1 MKLRNLDK
9 QEKRINSMS
18 ETQILLT
25 LKKNK
30 LGIEGTRS
38 NRANRLKDFY
48 GIITPIP
55 EPPEHNFFS
64 QRGVK
69 HSSIRLTPIPGL
81 ENSKNNEMADCH
93 PINSEESY
101 DFTDDQPMNDE
112 SEENFQ
118 VLAVGDSEFEENDE
132 NGNLG
137 CLMEKNRAQ
146 VAQLQ
151 KIQREK
157 ALLNE
162 KYKNLQG
169 PRSEDSFGRAN
180 GEFQV
185 GKDEECL
192 VDSLENF
199 EEGLK
204 EDTPKGFSEK
214 SPTKSLVGTNSK
226 IFVNVRKRALGKT
239 GSAIGER
246 DCIKVS
252 NPGVKVYSGKK
263 AASFH
268 CDNAFNEADSND
280 DIYEFTIKP
289 FFGQFTHAKPVKI
302 FFYPKKRRKSQFSH
316 TERPALAKVTPSTGF
331 ETGSLEICFGTK
343 KRKQVSTCPSTR
355 FTSESASIS

>member
-1 MKLRNLDK
+1 
-9 QEKRINSMS
+9 
-18 ETQILLT
+18 

-38 NRANRLKDFY
+38 DRVNRLKDYY

-81 ENSKNNEMADCH
+81 ENSKNHEMADCH

-132 NGNLG
+132 NGNLVG
-137 CLMEKNRAQ
+137 LMEKNRAQ

-157 ALLNE
+157 ALLGE
-162 KYKNLQG
+162 RYMNLKG
-169 PRSEDSFGRAN
+169 LRGEDSYGRVV
-180 GEFQV
+180 GQFQV
-185 GKDEECL
+185 AKDDECL

-204 EDTPKGFSEK
+204 EDSPRGLSEQ
-214 SPTKSLVGTNSK
+214 SPTKSLFGTHSK

-239 GSAIGER
+239 GSSTGER

-252 NPGVKVYSGKK
+252 NPQVKVYSGKK

-268 CDNAFNEADSND
+268 CDNAFSEADSND

-289 FFGQFTHAKPVKI
+289 FFGQFTQAKPVKI
-302 FFYPKKRRKSQFSH
+302 FFYPKKGADHDFHLRRDRRWQKLHYQRDPRQVHWRFVSEP
-316 TERPALAKVTPSTGF
+316 EREHKLVPVVLRDLPGKVLRSP
-331 ETGSLEICFGTK
+331 
-343 KRKQVSTCPSTR
+343 KQQKQ
-355 FTSESASIS
+355 A

>member
-9 QEKRINSMS
+9 QEKRIDNMS
-18 ETQILLT
+18 ESQILLT

-30 LGIEGTRS
+30 LGIEGTRFD
-38 NRANRLKDFY
+38 RANRLKDFY

-55 EPPEHNFFS
+55 EPPENNFFS

-69 HSSIRLTPIPGL
+69 HSSIRLTPLPGL
-81 ENSKNNEMADCH
+81 ENSKNHQIADCR
-93 PINSEESY
+93 PVDSEESY
-101 DFTDDQPMNDE
+101 DFDDDQPMNDE
-112 SEENFQ
+112 SDENFQ
-118 VLAVGDSEFEENDE
+118 VLAVGDSEFSENDE

-146 VAQLQ
+146 VAQLE

-157 ALLNE
+157 ALLSE
-162 KYKNLQG
+162 RYKNLKG
-169 PRSEDSFGRAN
+169 LRGEDSYGRAV
-180 GEFQV
+180 GEIQV
-185 GKDEECL
+185 IKDEECL

-204 EDTPKGFSEK
+204 EDTPRGFSEQ

-239 GSAIGER
+239 GSSAGER

-252 NPGVKVYSGKK
+252 NPQVKVYSGKK

-268 CDNAFNEADSND
+268 CDNAFSEADSND

-289 FFGQFTHAKPVKI
+289 FFGQFTQAKPVKI
-302 FFYPKKRRKSQFSH
+302 FFLPKKKAQITIF
-316 TERPALAKVTPSTGF
+316 TYG
-331 ETGSLEICFGTK
+331 ETGAGKSYTINGI
-343 KRKQVSTCPSTR
+343 RDR
-355 FTSESASIS
+355 FIGDLFLNQKENTS